1 MLMFYQ
7 QQLLSN
13 TQYFHLEKIMYFKKS
28 VSWLALATALTL
40 TASAA
45 NATPVVGTFDIASS
59 ARGTGVKITAGEI
72 DWFTPVNDGLNA
84 SQTNGQFNI
93 TGTPTGSFASLPVL
107 NPDGY
112 VRDMSANPFDANYIP
127 LGASITP
134 NFFKLLNNPNWLFTL
149 TNLSPGT
156 DVDGA
161 GPLPQAP
168 YSLKQEAS
176 GVTASFSAQGTL
188 CDAGGDL
195 ICDVTDDVTLWTA
208 LFTTQFVGA
217 TIPGLVNT
225 LVTNGAIATSWSATV
240 TAEVP
245 EPSSV
250 ALLGLGL
257 LGFAASRRRKQA

>member
-59 ARGTGVKITAGEI
+59 ARVTGVKITAGE
-72 DWFTPVNDGLNA
+72 
-84 SQTNGQFNI
+84 FNI

-149 TNLSPGT
+149 TTLSPGT

>member
-1 MLMFYQ
+1 M
-7 QQLLSN
+7 N
-13 TQYFHLEKIMYFKKS
+13 FKKS

-40 TASAA
+40 TASVA

-72 DWFTPVNDGLNA
+72 DWYTPVNNGFNA
-84 SQTNGQFNI
+84 SQSNGQFNV

-107 NPDGY
+107 SPDGY

-127 LGASITP
+127 LGASITS
-134 NFFKLLNNPNWLFTL
+134 NFLKLANQPNWLFTL

-188 CDAGGDL
+188 CDAGVDG

-208 LFTTQFVGA
+208 LFTTQFVGE
-217 TIPGLVNT
+217 TINGLVNK
-225 LVTNGAIATSWSATV
+225 LVTAGSLETSWSATV
-240 TAEVP
+240 SAEVP

-257 LGFAASRRRKQA
+257 LGLAGLRRRKQA